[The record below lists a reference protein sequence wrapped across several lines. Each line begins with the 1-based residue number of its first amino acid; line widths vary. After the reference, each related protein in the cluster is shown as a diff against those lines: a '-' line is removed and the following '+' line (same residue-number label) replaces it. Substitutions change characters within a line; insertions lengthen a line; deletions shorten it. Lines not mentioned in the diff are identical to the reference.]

1 MPNDLGSPSADRL
14 WQVIIAM
21 GTGLASLAAIAVGHL
36 HVRLNALQ
44 VRMDDDR
51 NEIETRRNNS
61 MNEIETRRSNSMSVL
76 WSELR
81 KMSEASADWREK
93 QASLLAEKPTLNQI
107 REMLDDRENRRRD
120 PH

>member
-36 HVRLNALQ
+36 HVRFNAMQ

-51 NEIETRRNNS
+51 NEA
-61 MNEIETRRSNSMSVL
+61 ETRRSNSMSVL

-81 KMSEASADWREK
+81 KMSEASAEWREK

-107 REMLDDRENRRRD
+107 REMLDDRENRRRN